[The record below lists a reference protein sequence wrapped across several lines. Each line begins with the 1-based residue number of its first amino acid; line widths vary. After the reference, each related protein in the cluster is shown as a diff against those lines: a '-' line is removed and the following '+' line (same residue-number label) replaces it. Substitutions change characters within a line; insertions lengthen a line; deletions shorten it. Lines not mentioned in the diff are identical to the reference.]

1 MKLYLKYFLIA
12 VSIFSFVKCGNY
24 YKSLLK
30 DNSKLVAGQYSLL
43 VQESDK
49 FLIQP
54 KQKDFIKDLNNYLL
68 ECKEYNF
75 NDGREPTIFLS
86 PAIVDE
92 KYNRAIALVLERGS
106 GISGDRIE
114 FIKFISAKYSNNKW
128 IFKLKKGHGYSFSY
142 ANNEIKTS
150 SNEELGKEA
159 IRILML
165 EGYFKNYMIYDESL
179 FNSDWYTLN

>member
-1 MKLYLKYFLIA
+1 M
-12 VSIFSFVKCGNY
+12 FSFVKCGNY

-30 DNSKLVAGQYSLL
+30 ENSKLVASQYSSL

-54 KQKDFIKDLNNYLL
+54 KQEDFIKELNKYIL
-68 ECKEYNF
+68 EYKEYNF

-114 FIKFISAKYSNNKW
+114 HISFISAKYTNNHW
-128 IFKLKKGHGYSFSY
+128 NFKLKKGWGYSFSY
-142 ANNEIKTS
+142 VNNDYKS
-150 SNEELGKEA
+150 STNKELGKEA
-159 IRILML
+159 IRNLML
-165 EGYFKNYMIYDESL
+165 EGYFKDSIIYDESL
-179 FNSDWYTLN
+179 FKSDWYTLN